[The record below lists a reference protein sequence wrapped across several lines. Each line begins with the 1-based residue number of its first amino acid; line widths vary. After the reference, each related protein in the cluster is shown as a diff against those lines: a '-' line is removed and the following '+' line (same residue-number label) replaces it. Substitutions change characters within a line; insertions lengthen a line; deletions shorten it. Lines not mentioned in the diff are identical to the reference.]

1 MQFQRDYILSDGQK
15 LVVSWPRTDHCL
27 LLSEYA
33 ITDIQ
38 HSVNTVDLTYYGHFP
53 EQMISSEMVDISIRS
68 CGHFQVIAKSEADKL
83 FASIDSMS
91 VNDLLAAIYRKMN
104 KRQP

>member
-1 MQFQRDYILSDGQK
+1 VQFQRDYILSDGQK
-15 LVVSWPRTDHCL
+15 LAVSWPQADHCL
-27 LLSEYA
+27 ILSEYA

-38 HSVNTVDLTYYGHFP
+38 HSVDTVHVTCYGHFP
-53 EQMISSEMVDISIRS
+53 KQMVASEMVDISIRS

-104 KRQP
+104 ERQP